1 GSSPR
6 ECTWAPTS
14 STRAYWPVRIQAS
27 ATDSPYTN
35 PAHWLRTSIAG
46 MFLIPGSRC
55 MNTPLRGSKWSG
67 VQVQYT
73 MQSRSAGF
81 MPALVSA
88 WRAARRASVAPV
100 SPSDT
105 QCRVLIPDRWVIHSS
120 EVSMICAR
128 SSLVTTRS
136 GTWNPVAMNSVR
148 GIGVPCGKRAPGE
161 DFAPGRPLA
170 REYMDL
176 TVTRAQYDAVRSA
189 RHLPDV
195 LKKVLDGATRSGAG
209 AGAGAPAGYALHL
222 THEEPTPLN
231 ELCSWTVHAAP
242 TGTATRAPK

>member
-1 GSSPR
+1 
-6 ECTWAPTS
+6 
-14 STRAYWPVRIQAS
+14 
-27 ATDSPYTN
+27 
-35 PAHWLRTSIAG
+35 
-46 MFLIPGSRC
+46 
-55 MNTPLRGSKWSG
+55 
-67 VQVQYT
+67 
-73 MQSRSAGF
+73 MQSRSDAL
-81 MPALVSA
+81 MPALASA
-88 WRAARRASVAPV
+88 CSVARRASVAPV

-105 QCRVLIPDRWVIHSS
+105 QCRALIPERWVIHSS

-170 REYMDL
+170 REYMHL

-209 AGAGAPAGYALHL
+209 AHGRRWEDA
-222 THEEPTPLN
+222 
-231 ELCSWTVHAAP
+231 SAAP
-242 TGTATRAPK
+242 GGDGLRIHCPRNHSRTSAASRVSGSRR

>member
-1 GSSPR
+1 
-6 ECTWAPTS
+6 
-14 STRAYWPVRIQAS
+14 
-27 ATDSPYTN
+27 
-35 PAHWLRTSIAG
+35 
-46 MFLIPGSRC
+46 
-55 MNTPLRGSKWSG
+55 
-67 VQVQYT
+67 
-73 MQSRSAGF
+73 MQSRSDAL
-81 MPALVSA
+81 MPALASA
-88 WRAARRASVAPV
+88 CSVARRASVAPV

-105 QCRVLIPDRWVIHSS
+105 QCRALIPERWVIHSS
-120 EVSMICAR
+120 EVSMMCER

-209 AGAGAPAGYALHL
+209 AGAAAGASDGYVLDLTSREATAVHETCSWNVHTDPSGTVTPESKVFDDLVQAIL
-222 THEEPTPLN
+222 THPEY
-231 ELCSWTVHAAP
+231 
-242 TGTATRAPK
+242 